1 MSSTPKGGKD
11 KKGAKTGGKKGKTGG
26 SGKSK
31 KAGLTFPV
39 GRTQS
44 LLKSGRYS
52 SRVGKGAPV
61 YLAAVLE
68 YLCAEMLELA
78 GNASRDNKKKRIT
91 PRFLTVC
98 AVRSMGR
105 ICACG
110 EDCMGT
116 GWHPSRAINLSVVFQ
131 LAIRNDEELNK
142 LLSGVTIASGG
153 VLPNIQQVLLKKK
166 GK

>member
-1 MSSTPKGGKD
+1 MSGTPTPKGGKD
-11 KKGAKTGGKKGKTGG
+11 KKGAKAGGKKGKTGG

-39 GRTQS
+39 GRTGS
-44 LLKSGRYS
+44 LIKKGRYAT
-52 SRVGKGAPV
+52 RVGKGAPV

-78 GNASRDNKKKRIT
+78 GNASRDNKKRRIT

-98 AVRSMGR
+98 GPAHLSLCVSVSV
-105 ICACG
+105 CG
-110 EDCMGT
+110 QGQGKEEQW
-116 GWHPSRAINLSVVFQ
+116 GWAL
-131 LAIRNDEELNK
+131 
-142 LLSGVTIASGG
+142 
-153 VLPNIQQVLLKKK
+153 

>member
-1 MSSTPKGGKD
+1 MMLHSSFLQQAMSSTPKGGKD

-39 GRTQS
+39 GRTKS

-52 SRVGKGAPV
+52 TRVGKGAPV

-98 AVRSMGR
+98 VSVHWSYM
-105 ICACG
+105 
-110 EDCMGT
+110 CMWVHARRGLH
-116 GWHPSRAINLSVVFQ
+116 GCKVASKPSNQSVCCVSVGHSQ
-131 LAIRNDEELNK
+131 
-142 LLSGVTIASGG
+142 
-153 VLPNIQQVLLKKK
+153 
-166 GK
+166 

>member
-11 KKGAKTGGKKGKTGG
+11 KKGAKAGGKKGKTGG

-44 LLKSGRYS
+44 LLKSGRYA

-78 GNASRDNKKKRIT
+78 GNAARDNKKKRIT
-91 PRFLTVC
+91 PRFLTV
-98 AVRSMGR
+98 
-105 ICACG
+105 
-110 EDCMGT
+110 
-116 GWHPSRAINLSVVFQ
+116 
-131 LAIRNDEELNK
+131 
-142 LLSGVTIASGG
+142 
-153 VLPNIQQVLLKKK
+153 
-166 GK
+166 

>member
-11 KKGAKTGGKKGKTGG
+11 KKGAKAGVKKGKTGG

-39 GRTQS
+39 GRTFS
-44 LLKSGRYS
+44 LLKSGRFAP
-52 SRVGKGAPV
+52 RVGKGAPV
-61 YLAAVLE
+61 YLAAVME

-98 AVRSMGR
+98 WACVRRG
-105 ICACG
+105 IA
-110 EDCMGT
+110 
-116 GWHPSRAINLSVVFQ
+116 
-131 LAIRNDEELNK
+131 LA
-142 LLSGVTIASGG
+142 GG
-153 VLPNIQQVLLKKK
+153 VRQAGGPTEAPATWCCRGHSLPCLSLPRSWPCATTRS
-166 GK
+166 

>member
-1 MSSTPKGGKD
+1 MSSAAAPKGGKE
-11 KKGAKTGGKKGKTGG
+11 KKAAKSVVKKSKSGG

-39 GRTQS
+39 GRTSS
-44 LLKSGRYS
+44 LLKSGRYA

-91 PRFLTVC
+91 PRFLT
-98 AVRSMGR
+98 
-105 ICACG
+105 
-110 EDCMGT
+110 
-116 GWHPSRAINLSVVFQ
+116 

-142 LLSGVTIASGG
+142 LLSGVTLASGG

>member
-1 MSSTPKGGKD
+1 MSATPVPKGGKD
-11 KKGAKTGGKKGKTGG
+11 KKGAKAGGKKGKTGG

-39 GRTQS
+39 GRTAS
-44 LLKSGRYS
+44 LIKSGRYA

-68 YLCAEMLELA
+68 YLSAELLELA

-91 PRFLTVC
+91 PRFLTL
-98 AVRSMGR
+98 AV
-105 ICACG
+105 
-110 EDCMGT
+110 
-116 GWHPSRAINLSVVFQ
+116 
-131 LAIRNDEELNK
+131 RNDEELNK

>member
-1 MSSTPKGGKD
+1 MMLHSSFLQQAMSSTPKGGKD

-98 AVRSMGR
+98 AVCSLVVYVHVAARRVRRGLHGHWALGG
-105 ICACG
+105 ITA
-110 EDCMGT
+110 E
-116 GWHPSRAINLSVVFQ
+116 PSTR
-131 LAIRNDEELNK
+131 
-142 LLSGVTIASGG
+142 LLCFSWPFAMTKS
-153 VLPNIQQVLLKKK
+153 
-166 GK
+166 